1 MFDRRV
7 LIAMPALALCLLA
20 CGPRPD
26 HVNNSGHEP
35 YLDGDYVSALDA
47 YQRATAGAHES
58 GEPHYNAGNAL
69 YRLEEYGE
77 SLENYDESLRYAES
91 ELRLRGF
98 FNRGNASFQSQQ
110 YAQAIEA
117 YKEVLRMDPDHI
129 DAKHNLE
136 LALAQLPP
144 PPPPQQ
150 DDQPPPQQ
158 DDQPP
163 PQQDDQQPP
172 QQDDQ
177 QPPQQDDQPPPQ
189 QDDQSPPQQDDQPPP
204 QQDEQ
209 QLPQQT
215 EPITVEQARQILET
229 VGEDALTLQERR
241 RQVFVP
247 SNPQSEFDW

>member
-1 MFDRRV
+1 MFDQRA

-20 CGPRPD
+20 CGLTPD

-35 YLDGDYVSALDA
+35 YLNGDYVSALDA
-47 YQRATAGAHES
+47 YQKATAGAQES

-77 SLENYDESLRYAES
+77 SLESYDESLTYAES

-98 FNRGNASFQSQQ
+98 FNRGNTSFQSQQ

-117 YKEVLRMDPDHI
+117 YKEVLRMNPDHI

-150 DDQPPPQQ
+150 DE
-158 DDQPP
+158 
-163 PQQDDQQPP
+163 QQPP
-172 QQDDQ
+172 QQDE
-177 QPPQQDDQPPPQ
+177 
-189 QDDQSPPQQDDQPPP
+189 QSPPQQN
-204 QQDEQ
+204 EQ
-209 QLPQQT
+209 QLCRRS
-215 EPITVEQARQILET
+215 AILS
-229 VGEDALTLQERR
+229 A
-241 RQVFVP
+241 
-247 SNPQSEFDW
+247 

>member
-1 MFDRRV
+1 MFDRRA

-20 CGPRPD
+20 CGPTPD
-26 HVNNSGHEP
+26 QVNNSGHEP
-35 YLDGDYVSALDA
+35 YLNGDYVSALDA
-47 YQRATAGAHES
+47 YQGATAGAQES
-58 GEPHYNAGNAL
+58 GEPYYNAGNAL

-91 ELRLRGF
+91 ELRLPGF

-117 YKEVLRMDPDHI
+117 YKEVLRMDPGHI

-136 LALAQLPP
+136 LALAHLPP
-144 PPPPQQ
+144 P
-150 DDQPPPQQ
+150 
-158 DDQPP
+158 PP

-177 QPPQQDDQPPPQ
+177 QPPQQDDQQSPQ
-189 QDDQSPPQQDDQPPP
+189 QDDQQQPQQDDQ
-204 QQDEQ
+204 QQ
-209 QLPQQT
+209 PQQT

-229 VGEDALTLQERR
+229 VGEDAMTLQERR

-247 SNPQSEFDW
+247 SKPPSEFDW